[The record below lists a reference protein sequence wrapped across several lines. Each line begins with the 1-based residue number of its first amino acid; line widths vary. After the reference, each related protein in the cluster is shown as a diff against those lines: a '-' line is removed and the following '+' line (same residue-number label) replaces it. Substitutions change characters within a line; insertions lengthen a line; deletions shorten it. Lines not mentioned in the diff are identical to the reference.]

1 MRRKGLMW
9 VLALVVSVLMV
20 APVFAVEWTAS
31 GNIQIG
37 YRLYRNLFP
46 EFMGAQADS
55 NIDNWVQRVDLGITA
70 TASENLKGYIR
81 FFIDAFPWPWGT
93 YRTGQNAMGY
103 WTSEQVTV
111 ESQEA
116 YIDFKIPAL
125 QTPTWVRAG
134 VQYHVIRPV
143 VFLNVPGPGIN
154 LRSTCK
160 LQDGAVTVGGGWGK
174 IREYDERYG
183 SSTSAESFDV
193 NVNVE
198 EQKLTLTKTK
208 YESESQSQEG
218 ANLFYGFA
226 EYSTKG
232 NKFGVYAAA
241 TGGKSWVRKKMST
254 STVEYV
260 FELIDDEINVNERKE
275 RIERIDLLR
284 AKGTI
289 WWFGLYSDGKVGP
302 FNYSFDAVLNTGSE
316 KVGSEKTK
324 YNGWMARAELVYP
337 YERYR
342 FGLGGVYV
350 SGQDYK
356 KENKVTDFVNP
367 FGSQVWGPA
376 GDSLV
381 VISGW
386 NAGPGPVGDVGI
398 FGGPLGSAQVSA
410 LKLAEQGWPGIWGV
424 RLFADYKVV
433 DWLTLLAQV
442 SYWGDTAKHGDTF
455 EGPGKDESSIGFE
468 VDLGAAVNIYKNLT
482 LRSAFG
488 YLFKGSALDMKEV
501 RGKKIDD
508 PYAFIVTL
516 FYTF

>member
-1 MRRKGLMW
+1 MRRKGLRW

-111 ESQEA
+111 ESEEA

-154 LRSTCK
+154 LRSICK

-174 IREYDERYG
+174 IREYDERFTY
-183 SSTSAESFDV
+183 STLPYQLVLEDV
-193 NVNVE
+193 TITSV
-198 EQKLTLTKTK
+198 KLD
-208 YESESQSQEG
+208 SQEG
-218 ANLFYGFA
+218 ANLYYGFLD
-226 EYSTKG
+226 YTMKG
-232 NKFGVYAAA
+232 NRFGAYVAA
-241 TGGKSWVRKKMST
+241 TGGKGWARGT
-254 STVEYV
+254 IEG
-260 FELIDDEINVNERKE
+260 KE
-275 RIERIDLLR
+275 GNQTIKISGLVK

-302 FNYSFDAVLNTGSE
+302 LNYSFDAVLNTGRE
-316 KVGSEKTK
+316 KVKAIADDWTDSWKTK

-337 YERYR
+337 YDRYR

-350 SGQDYK
+350 SGQDYN